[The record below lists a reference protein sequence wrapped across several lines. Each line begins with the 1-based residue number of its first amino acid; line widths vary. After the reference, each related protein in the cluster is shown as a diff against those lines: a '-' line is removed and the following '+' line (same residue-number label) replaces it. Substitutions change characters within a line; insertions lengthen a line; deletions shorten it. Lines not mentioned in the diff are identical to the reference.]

1 VRRWLVLAVA
11 LLLAAV
17 TAAGAAG
24 YWALLRHGPQYEV
37 ALEVAP
43 GASASAVLTD
53 LKDHGLLPSV
63 AAGKLY
69 VRLLAEGRSLH
80 FGHYQIPANSRP
92 IDVLEQLLDGRVK
105 TIEVTIVEGTGID
118 GILDRFAAAGINQVS
133 DWQEVIQHAEWVH
146 DIAPRAGSLEGFLF
160 PETYRFSIGISAETA
175 AQHMVER
182 FHKVWEE
189 ETRHVIPSWGTPL
202 EVVTLA
208 SLVEAETSIAEER
221 PRIAGVFLNR
231 LRRGMLLQ
239 CDPTVV
245 YALKQLGQW
254 QGRLLRLH
262 WQIDHPYNTYRYP
275 GLPPGPIN
283 SPGREALRAAIQPE
297 SHTYLYF
304 VANPAGGHTFSR
316 SLREHNRAVAR
327 LQRSQR

>member
-1 VRRWLVLAVA
+1 VRPWLALVVA
-11 LLLAAV
+11 LLLVAV
-17 TAAGAAG
+17 AAAGCAG
-24 YWALLRHGPQYEV
+24 YWTLLRPGPQHEV
-37 ALEVAP
+37 SLEVAP
-43 GASASAVLTD
+43 GASATAVLAD
-53 LKDHGLLPSV
+53 LKGHDLLPSV
-63 AAGKLY
+63 TAGKLY
-69 VRLLAEGRSLH
+69 IRLLAEGRSLH
-80 FGHYQIPANSRP
+80 FGHYQIPAGSRP
-92 IDVLEQLLDGRVK
+92 IDVLEQLLEGRVK
-105 TIEVTIVEGTGID
+105 TIEVTIVEGTSID
-118 GILDRFAAAGINQVS
+118 DIFDRLTAAGINQSS
-133 DWQEVIQHAEWVH
+133 DWQEVIRHAEWVH
-146 DIAPRAGSLEGFLF
+146 DIAPRARSLEGFLF
-160 PETYRFSIGISAETA
+160 PETYRFSIGVSAETA

-189 ETRHVIPSWGTPL
+189 ETRIGVPTWGTPL

-208 SLVEAETSIAEER
+208 SLIEAETSLAEER

-262 WQIDHPYNTYRYP
+262 WQTDHPYNTYRYP